1 MTQQS
6 ELPKAILFDVFGT
19 VVDWRGSIV
28 EEGEQV
34 WRQRGLDVDWPAFAD
49 AWRGLYQPSME
60 RIRSGEIGFVPLDVL
75 HRSNLDQVLEQFG
88 VADFPDAERVELNR
102 IWHRLKPWPDVV
114 EGLTRLKSKFIIGT
128 LSNGNI
134 ALMVN
139 MAKNRGLPWDVILG
153 AEVSRQYK
161 PHPQAYLGSARALD
175 LPPSQCMLTA
185 AHNSDLEAARDTGYQ
200 GAFVCRPNEYG
211 PDGQPDLEPSDSFEF
226 KAKSFTDLADQL
238 GCD

>member
-1 MTQQS
+1 MVQSLTKTPLLRRSSGTIAGAGLDVFDVEPLPADHPIRMLDNVVLTGHTGYVVDNLYPLVYGQAVENISLASGHPHSTTERRIGQEILVTQQS

-49 AWRGLYQPSME
+49 ARRGLYQPSME

-88 VADFPDAERVELNR
+88 VADSDAERVELNR

-134 ALMVN
+134 A
-139 MAKNRGLPWDVILG
+139 PW
-153 AEVSRQYK
+153 
-161 PHPQAYLGSARALD
+161 
-175 LPPSQCMLTA
+175 
-185 AHNSDLEAARDTGYQ
+185 
-200 GAFVCRPNEYG
+200 
-211 PDGQPDLEPSDSFEF
+211 
-226 KAKSFTDLADQL
+226 
-238 GCD
+238 